1 MEWYSSAN
9 DARFGQGNSAAY
21 AYGAPSSAP
30 YGNSFEDE
38 PPLLEELGI
47 DLGAILR
54 STKAILLH
62 QMRSPAL
69 DSLDFGGA
77 LAFLLALGGLH
88 LLMGKVHFGVILG
101 WSVAQSVVVY
111 FVVNQVASNDASV
124 QGGLDLYSCCCVSG
138 YGMVPLI
145 LVSAALLL
153 VPKGPVSIALSLAG
167 AVWSA
172 VTASK
177 VLARQSPGLQES
189 RSLMAYPCLLM
200 YGSFALLGAY

>member
-9 DARFGQGNSAAY
+9 NAQYNSAAY
-21 AYGAPSSAP
+21 AYSAP
-30 YGNSFEDE
+30 PAAAYGNSFEDE

-54 STKAILLH
+54 STRAILLH

-69 DSLDFGGA
+69 EALDAGGA
-77 LAFLLALGGLH
+77 LMFMLALGGLH

-111 FVVNQVASNDASV
+111 FVANQVASNDGSV
-124 QGGLDLYSCCCVSG
+124 AGGLDLYSCCCVTG

-145 LVSAALLL
+145 VVSAALLL
-153 VPKGPVSIALSLAG
+153 VPKGPACVALSALG

-172 VTASK
+172 ITAAK
-177 VLARQSPGLQES
+177 VLARMSPGLQEA
-189 RSLMAYPCLLM
+189 RSLMVAPCLLM
-200 YGSFALLGAY
+200 YGSFALLGVY